1 MSMKRKLDESQP
13 WVSLWQTLSESEF
26 DKRLG
31 DHFNLGAYKEMSKG
45 RSYRRRCKNKSKQK
59 CNMVVIVECDAS
71 GAVVAVYTLNEHKH
85 NTPRAERLVDPAV
98 IALVKEEVDR
108 NQERTTA
115 PALLQRLMRLDK
127 NHPDRKTLEMHG
139 SEVVMQQVHY
149 QKAKLRGAE
158 SDSVG
163 NLHTAL
169 RGEQENGILCL
180 THTDKIFSNIDSNIM
195 VQHLDRVTL
204 THPKLLLFFRDYV
217 RQDHAVLHIQIDGTY
232 KLNNKKYPVLV
243 IGFAD
248 GIHQFHPLSVSIV
261 GTAKT
266 RSQSRRVCKS

>member
-45 RSYRRRCKNKSKQK
+45 RNYRRRCKNKSKQK
-59 CNMVVIVECDAS
+59 CNMVVLVEFDAS

-115 PALLQRLMRLDK
+115 PALLQRLMRLDE

-139 SEVVMQQVHY
+139 SGVVMQQVHY
-149 QKAKLRGAE
+149 QKAKLRSYRGA
-158 SDSVG
+158 
-163 NLHTAL
+163 
-169 RGEQENGILCL
+169 QEGRRERERKGSLFPVAY
-180 THTDKIFSNIDSNIM
+180 IF
-195 VQHLDRVTL
+195 
-204 THPKLLLFFRDYV
+204 F
-217 RQDHAVLHIQIDGTY
+217 
-232 KLNNKKYPVLV
+232 
-243 IGFAD
+243 
-248 GIHQFHPLSVSIV
+248 
-261 GTAKT
+261 
-266 RSQSRRVCKS
+266 